1 MSVWRCFPYSL
12 ERGAFSLGL
21 PRESHHNHR
30 RYTAF
35 MRPLHRLYAAVTP
48 TLCGRYTAFMRPL
61 HRRSVT
67 LRVDARQAAARA
79 SRPTGAS
86 RRTHIRRIRSRRAI
100 LSPWR
105 AARTCTRATSGT
117 LRLPACGAGASR
129 HSPPAQ
135 PHSHHKPHCPPV
147 LASRPRREANPH
159 PPQAPVED
167 RPRRTGCSDPCEPPL
182 IHSLHAHCPEA
193 VSQVDTRVS
202 E

>member
-117 LRLPACGAGASR
+117 LRLPACGAGAWG
-129 HSPPAQ
+129 HSPRLWRGRMCCSCRRV
-135 PHSHHKPHCPPV
+135 HRGTVRLHHRTRTTSPTVPRSSRRGRAEKPTPTPPK
-147 LASRPRREANPH
+147 H
-159 PPQAPVED
+159 PL
-167 RPRRTGCSDPCEPPL
+167 RTGRAGPAAATL
-182 IHSLHAHCPEA
+182 
-193 VSQVDTRVS
+193 VSRR
-202 E
+202 